1 MKPEA
6 ALQRA
11 VAVYLADVLP
21 PDAYWT
27 AVDAGQGK
35 MDMVA
40 AAIRKSRG
48 VKAGFPDVLVIFRG
62 MAFGVELKAPQGRT
76 QDVQHATHAAM
87 RQAGAQVS
95 VCRSVADVERAL
107 MHWMIPLRWHAKT
120 PALRDEAIAS
130 RVSKPARKAP
140 AKPRAAKP
148 TRAQITRGNRIALAM
163 VRGGT

>member
-21 PDAYWT
+21 ADAYWT

-48 VKAGFPDVLVIFRG
+48 VKAGFPDVLVIYRG
-62 MAFGVELKAPQGRT
+62 LVFGVELKAPSGRT

-130 RVSKPARKAP
+130 RVSKPARP
-140 AKPRAAKP
+140 AKPRAKP
-148 TRAQITRGNRIALAM
+148 TRGGVAKW
-163 VRGGT
+163 VRMSLVGVS

>member
-21 PDAYWT
+21 HDAYWT

-48 VKAGFPDVLVIFRG
+48 VKAGFPDVLVIYRG
-62 MAFGVELKAPQGRT
+62 LVFGVELKAPAGRT

-130 RVSKPARKAP
+130 RVSKPARP
-140 AKPRAAKP
+140 ATPRAKA
-148 TRAQITRGNRIALAM
+148 TRGGVAKW
-163 VRGGT
+163 VRMSLVGVS